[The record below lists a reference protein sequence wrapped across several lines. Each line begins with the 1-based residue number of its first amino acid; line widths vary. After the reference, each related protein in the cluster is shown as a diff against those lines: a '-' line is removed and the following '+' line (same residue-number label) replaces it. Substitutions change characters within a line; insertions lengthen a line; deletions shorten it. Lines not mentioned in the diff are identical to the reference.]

1 MDIGFTFFTIACQQ
15 LGIVKIFTQ
24 AVCTRVNKE
33 NNVSSVTSISTVRTS
48 FGAKLTTV
56 EVGGTITA
64 FTGAGINFELI
75 YKHGQFI

>member
-1 MDIGFTFFTIACQQ
+1 M
-15 LGIVKIFTQ
+15 
-24 AVCTRVNKE
+24 
-33 NNVSSVTSISTVRTS
+33 TSITTVRTS

-75 YKHGQFI
+75 YKHGQFM